1 MKRKNQRVTNYIT
14 WDEHKKQEQR
24 VKNPKTLEDYQFA
37 HRELT
42 IRLTKAYQDL
52 RALEAL
58 RWTFTNALRLA
69 DEVES
74 YDAITW
80 EYGEDFH
87 ITDQLKRLRN
97 DLRRCFPNLKKLDQ
111 EE

>member
-1 MKRKNQRVTNYIT
+1 MKNKKQFGEHYIT

-24 VKNPKTLEDYQFA
+24 VKNPKTLEDYKFA

-42 IRLTKAYQDL
+42 IRLTNAYHDL

-58 RWTFTNALRLA
+58 RWTLVNVLRLA
-69 DEVES
+69 DEIDS
-74 YDAITW
+74 ADAITW
-80 EYGEDFH
+80 EYGEDFN
-87 ITDQLKRLRN
+87 ITDQLKRLRT
-97 DLRRCFPNLKKLDQ
+97 DLRKCFPNLKKTDQ